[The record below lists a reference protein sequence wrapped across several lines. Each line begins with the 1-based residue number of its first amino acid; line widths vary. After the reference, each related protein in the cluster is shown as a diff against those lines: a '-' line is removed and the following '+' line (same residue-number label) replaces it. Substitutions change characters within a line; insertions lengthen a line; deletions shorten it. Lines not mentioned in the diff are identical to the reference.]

1 MPSKSITFRVPTEVK
16 SNLESK
22 AKSQSVSLSTLLNKL
37 SVDYFPLEKEKE
49 RLRSIEQDMVK
60 MNKELGDARTEK
72 AFYEHSKLDYHF
84 KTLHG
89 KKVGG
94 RIIETKN
101 DLFQVMLNQFD
112 YHFEDGN
119 VKLMDTSV
127 EVKEGYKLSV
137 VDILLFFAT
146 ILLGVMAWKDN
157 KRWKG
162 SKRKAL
168 STN

>member
-1 MPSKSITFRVPTEVK
+1 
-16 SNLESK
+16 
-22 AKSQSVSLSTLLNKL
+22 
-37 SVDYFPLEKEKE
+37 
-49 RLRSIEQDMVK
+49 
-60 MNKELGDARTEK
+60 
-72 AFYEHSKLDYHF
+72 
-84 KTLHG
+84 
-89 KKVGG
+89 
-94 RIIETKN
+94 
-101 DLFQVMLNQFD
+101 MLNQFD

-119 VKLMDTSV
+119 VKLMDTSA

-146 ILLGVMAWKDN
+146 ILLGFMAWKDN